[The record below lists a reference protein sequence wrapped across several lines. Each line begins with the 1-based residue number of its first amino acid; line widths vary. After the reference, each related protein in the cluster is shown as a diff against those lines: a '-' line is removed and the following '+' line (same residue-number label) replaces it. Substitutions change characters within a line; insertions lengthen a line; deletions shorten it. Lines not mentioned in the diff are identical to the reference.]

1 MMRAMMI
8 YLKHSWFFIITAI
21 FVFISLF
28 NNEYLKVISMIAV
41 YFFIE
46 VSILLIAFKYSDS
59 EINGESELD
68 DK

>member
-8 YLKHSWFFIITAI
+8 FLKHGWFFIITAI

-28 NNEYLKVISMIAV
+28 NDEYLKVISMIAV

-59 EINGESELD
+59 EINGESESD